1 MNSRNDDSS
10 NAIRLLPDDLRR
22 YIISFLPRSKSAEL
36 IHNSLTQVRLRY
48 VRNYKFTHNTME
60 NYKYNVWEELKP
72 STLQSCFYG
81 DNKHIV
87 RTHISK
93 GEYIRL
99 EKLGIVRS
107 EIRFW

>member
-1 MNSRNDDSS
+1 
-10 NAIRLLPDDLRR
+10 
-22 YIISFLPRSKSAEL
+22 
-36 IHNSLTQVRLRY
+36 
-48 VRNYKFTHNTME
+48 ME

-87 RTHISK
+87 RIHISK